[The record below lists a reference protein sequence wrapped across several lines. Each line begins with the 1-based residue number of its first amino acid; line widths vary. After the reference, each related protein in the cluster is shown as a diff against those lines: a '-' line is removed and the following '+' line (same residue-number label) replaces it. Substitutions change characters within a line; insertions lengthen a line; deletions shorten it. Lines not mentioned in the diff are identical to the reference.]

1 MKKTL
6 KEQLKNP
13 DNMYRPIPFWS
24 WNENLSCEE
33 TEWQIDEMNKKG
45 IGGYFM
51 HARGGLQTKYMGDEW
66 MDNIRVGIDEG
77 KKRDMGAWGYD
88 ENGWPSGFA
97 NGEVN
102 GLGIEYQQKYLR
114 MKETGEMTDFE
125 NAICVKKSKGRFLN
139 FYFDVNPFYVD
150 VLDAKVTA
158 KFLELVHEKY
168 KEKLGSDFSSLTG
181 FFTDEPQISRNGIP
195 WSLTIE
201 DEYMKKYSENLKD
214 SLEDLFIATKTS
226 PRTRFR
232 YWSLVRDLFTE
243 NFMKQIYDWC
253 NANGTK
259 LTGHMV
265 LEETLHSQ
273 LTSNASCM
281 PNYEY
286 MHIPGMDWLTR
297 NYPVNN
303 TSLQLS
309 SVGHQLGKKQMI
321 SETFALSGW
330 NVSFEELKWLFEAQ
344 MVRGVNLLCQHLEGY
359 TLRGIRKRDYPAS
372 LFYQQPWWDDYE
384 LFNSYVSR
392 IGVLLTEGSVRF
404 KVLVLH
410 PQSSAWTVFDN
421 SGNEGLGQLDNEWS
435 QLLSSLEENQIN
447 FHLGDEKIIERHGKI
462 DGGRFVIGGQNYE
475 AVIVPPSINMSSVN
489 LALLKRF
496 KEQNGKIIFSSK
508 TPYLIDGEES
518 AELADFIKT
527 CSVMTEKELIDSLYE
542 SYCVMKIRP
551 ATEGCDARSVYVT
564 SRSFDSEGYDM
575 LYIVNSG
582 LAQKDLILAVPYKKV
597 VGFDP
602 MNGGTYPVPFVETQS
617 GCEIR
622 QLFEARGSLVL
633 FGITDDK
640 EWIDKKPAAAGKSLV
655 PGEKTIISD
664 KKALV
669 IDPEA
674 QWTIKG
680 MDPNAITLDYCDCY
694 FDGEIIG
701 KHIPVNNI
709 QEMACALKR
718 PVDIKLVF
726 SFNVG
731 DAGIAPVSLVIET
744 PEKFGIYLNGVPV
757 ENTVTG
763 YYQDKSF
770 KTISLGSSLLQ
781 GINEITCKMRFEQ
794 TPEVYENISKSLL
807 FESEKNKL
815 TYDDEIEAIYI
826 IGDFAVKT
834 DGNFKALPDQA
845 VSCKGD
851 FTLVKKPESIAL
863 RSIVTQGFPFFS
875 GKMHVAHTIVL
886 AAGELQNRVLRFGQ
900 RSWNNIKVIVNGKR
914 AGDILWAPY
923 EVSLDGLLVEG
934 ANTIEIIF
942 VGTLRNLLG
951 PHHLDIGESFCVG
964 PFSFFEKS
972 PLWVGGNRPFG
983 GWVDSYC
990 FVDFVGPLA

>member
-24 WNENLSCEE
+24 WNENLSCDE
-33 TEWQIDEMNKKG
+33 TRWQIDEMNKKG

-51 HARGGLQTKYMGDEW
+51 HARGGLQTRYMEDEW
-66 MDNIRVGIDEG
+66 MDNIKVGISEG
-77 KKRDMGAWGYD
+77 INRDMGAWGYD

-102 GLGIEYQQKYLR
+102 GLGVEYQQKYLR
-114 MKETGEMTDFE
+114 MKATDEMMAFE
-125 NAICVKKSKGRFLN
+125 NIICVKKSNGQFLN
-139 FYFDVNPFYVD
+139 FYFDINPFYVD

-158 KFLELVHEKY
+158 KFIELVHEKY
-168 KEKLGSDFSSLTG
+168 KEKLGDAFSSLAG

-195 WSLTIE
+195 WSSILE
-201 DEYMKKYSENLKD
+201 DEYMKRYGENLTD
-214 SLEDLFIATKTS
+214 FLEDLFIGTKTS
-226 PRTRFR
+226 TRTRFR

-253 NANGTK
+253 DTNNTK

-265 LEETLHSQ
+265 MEETLHSQ

-359 TLRGIRKRDYPAS
+359 SLRGIRKRDYPAS

-384 LFNSYVSR
+384 YFNSYVSR
-392 IGVLLTEGSVRF
+392 IGVLLAEGSVRY

-410 PQSSAWTVFDN
+410 PQSSAWIVYDN
-421 SGNEGLGQLDNEWS
+421 SVNEGLDQLDSEWS
-435 QLLSSLEENQIN
+435 RLISALEENQIN
-447 FHLGDEKIIERHGKI
+447 FHLGDEKIIERHGRIAAGK
-462 DGGRFVIGGQNYE
+462 FVIGEQSYE
-475 AVIVPPSINMSSVN
+475 TVVVPPSNNMSSIN
-489 LALLKRF
+489 LVLLKRF
-496 KEQNGKIIFSSK
+496 REQGGKIIFSDK
-508 TPYLIDGEES
+508 APYLLDGEES
-518 AELADFIKT
+518 NELTEFIKT
-527 CSVMTEKELIDSLYE
+527 CTVMTESELITALYE
-542 SYCVMKIRP
+542 PYCDIKIKP
-551 ATEGCDARSVYVT
+551 AGDNCNARTVYVT
-564 SRSFDSEGYDM
+564 TRNFDTEGFDM
-575 LYIVNSG
+575 IYIVNSG
-582 LAQKDLILAVPYKKV
+582 LERKDLVLSLPYEKV
-597 VGFDP
+597 VEFNP
-602 MNGGTYPVPFVETQS
+602 MDGETYPVPFIKKED
-617 GCEIR
+617 GCDIR
-622 QLFEARGSLVL
+622 HLFEARGSLVL
-633 FGITDDK
+633 FGITDEKAILD
-640 EWIDKKPAAAGKSLV
+640 EKPVAAGMTGVS
-655 PGEKTIISD
+655 G
-664 KKALV
+664 KKALT

-674 QWTIKG
+674 QWEIKNI
-680 MDPNAITLDYCDCY
+680 DPNAITLDYCDCY
-694 FDGEIIG
+694 FDGEMVG

-718 PVDIKLVF
+718 PVDIRLVF
-726 SFNVG
+726 PFNVG
-731 DAGIAPVSLVIET
+731 DTGIAPVSLVIET
-744 PEKFGIYLNGVPV
+744 PEKFEIFLNDILV
-757 ENTVTG
+757 ENIVTG

-770 KTISLGSSLLQ
+770 KTISLKDGLKP
-781 GINEITCKMRFEQ
+781 GRNEITCRIRFKQ
-794 TPEVYENISKSLL
+794 SPEVYENIKKSLL

-815 TYDDEIEAIYI
+815 TYDDEIEAIYL

-834 DGNFKALPDQA
+834 DDEFVQLPDQA
-845 VSCKGD
+845 VFCKGN
-851 FTLVKKPESIAL
+851 FTLVKKPDHIIL
-863 RSIVTQGFPFFS
+863 RSIVSQGFPFFS
-875 GKMHVAHTIVL
+875 GKLHVSHTINL
-886 AAGELQNRVLRFGQ
+886 KAGELENRVLRFDR
-900 RSWNNIKVIVNGKR
+900 RSWNNIKVIVNGEK
-914 AGDILWAPY
+914 AGEILWAPY
-923 EVSLDGLLVEG
+923 EVSLDGLLLEG
-934 ANTIEIIF
+934 DNTIEIIF

-951 PHHLDIGESFCVG
+951 PHHLSIGESYCVG

-972 PLWVGGNRPFG
+972 PLWIGRHWPIGT
-983 GWVDSYC
+983 WVDSYC
-990 FVDFVGPLA
+990 FVDFVGSLS